1 MKTLAELKDR
11 NEILERLARVRPDS
25 ARKWGRMTASQMI
38 CHLSDSYEA
47 AMGEKPVSMVASP
60 LPRVLVKWIALY
72 APFHWPQGVPTRPEM
87 DQNIGG
93 TQPVDFD
100 QDRAKLT
107 TMIERFCD
115 PGRES
120 WGVHPMFGHISAKD
134 WLRWGYLHADHH
146 LRQFGC

>member
-1 MKTLAELKDR
+1 
-11 NEILERLARVRPDS
+11 
-25 ARKWGRMTASQMI
+25 
-38 CHLSDSYEA
+38 
-47 AMGEKPVSMVASP
+47 MGEKPVSTVASP

-72 APFHWPQGVPTRPEM
+72 APFRWPKGVPTRPEM

-93 TQPVDFD
+93 TQPVDFN

-107 TMIERFCD
+107 TIIDRFSD
-115 PGRES
+115 PARED
-120 WGVHPMFGHISAKD
+120 WGMHPMFGRISKAD